1 MKKVLSIALAVVMM
15 FAVCVPTF
23 AATLN
28 TLPESSGDVL
38 VKTST
43 KTESGE
49 DAAAFVVTIPAD
61 TTLYWGQ
68 PSADVGY
75 TVESHLTRGK
85 AVSVSVAADGTMKTV
100 DGAYTLA
107 YTLAG
112 ATDYKAAA
120 PVVYPAAAQAL
131 ILNVSADAWNH
142 AVVEEYVGT
151 LTYTA
156 AVADL

>member
-1 MKKVLSIALAVVMM
+1 MKKVLSLCLAVVML
-15 FAVCVPTF
+15 FAVCVPAF

-28 TLPESSGDVL
+28 TMPEQSGDVL

-43 KTESGE
+43 TDENGESAE
-49 DAAAFVVTIPAD
+49 KFAVIIPAD

-75 TVESHLTRGK
+75 SVESHLTRNK
-85 AVSVSVAADGTMKTV
+85 AVSVSVAANGEMKTA
-100 DGAYTLA
+100 DAKYSLA
-107 YTLAG
+107 YTLEG
-112 ATDYKAAA
+112 ATEYKADKA
-120 PVVYPAAAQAL
+120 VVYPAAAQAL
-131 ILNVSADAWNH
+131 TLNVSADDWNY

-156 AVADL
+156 AVVAL

>member
-1 MKKVLSIALAVVMM
+1 MKKVLSLALAVVML
-15 FAVCVPTF
+15 FAVCVPAF

-28 TLPESSGDVL
+28 QMPEQSGDVL

-43 KTESGE
+43 KTETGE
-49 DAAAFVVTIPAD
+49 DAATFVVTIPAD
-61 TTLYWGQ
+61 TTLYWKQ

-75 TVESHLTRGK
+75 SVESHLTRNK
-85 AVSVSVAADGTMKTV
+85 AVSVSVAADGTMKTA
-100 DGAYTLA
+100 DGKYTLA
-107 YTLAG
+107 YTLDG
-112 ATDYKAAA
+112 ATAYKATT

-131 ILNVSADAWNH
+131 TLNVSADAWNY

-156 AVADL
+156 AVVAL